1 MSPDPI
7 AASLAAPPGKVRRA
21 IVVVDVVESVRLMQA
36 YEADVIERWRSFV
49 ADARGR
55 LLPAF
60 GGRMVKSL
68 GDGML
73 VEFERAAPAV
83 AAARAL
89 QAGMARYNFGRPEAA
104 AISLRAGIHVA
115 EVVSDELD
123 VYGAGVNLAARLAS
137 CARPGDCVVSLD
149 VRDEVGMDPAWDFE
163 DLGEM
168 FVKHV
173 DQPVRAFRVAEHGV
187 GPSAALPALG
197 ATTRPLKP
205 SLAVI
210 PFSPVGGGADH
221 RVVGHAIADDLISAL
236 TPTSAVALIS
246 RLSCAPFAGGSWS
259 AAAIRSR
266 LGVAYVLSGSYHL
279 QGSRLHVRAELCD
292 ARDEQVVWAGSV
304 SSELD
309 AFFNGDASMVP
320 DMASQVANAV
330 TMTETIRSA
339 SLPVPNLDGYTLYL
353 GGVTRLHRLAP
364 TDFEQSRELFQH
376 LVDRQPRAAA
386 PHAMLAKW
394 HILRM
399 IQGWSPDPEQEA
411 RLARSAARRAMDLD
425 PDEAFSLSA
434 DGMVSVL
441 VENNL
446 DEGERLYSRALAANP
461 HEPYAWAL
469 LSGLHAYRDQHDA
482 AIHAAQQALLLSPLD
497 PTRYLFEAYASMAHL
512 MAGQIDQGIGLA
524 RSSLRLN
531 AFHTASHRLLAIGLA
546 LAGRADEAR
555 VAAESLMR
563 LEPGFRVARYAAWFP
578 GRHSVRGSGFADA
591 LRAAGVPD

>member
-1 MSPDPI
+1 M
-7 AASLAAPPGKVRRA
+7 
-21 IVVVDVVESVRLMQA
+21 VVDVVESVRLMQSF
-36 YEADVIERWRSFV
+36 EADVIDRWRSFV

-55 LLPAF
+55 LLPQF

-83 AAARAL
+83 AAARAM
-89 QAGMARYNFGRPEAA
+89 QAGVARYNLQRPDAA
-104 AISLRAGIHVA
+104 AIQLRAGVHVA

-149 VRDEVGMDPAWDFE
+149 VRDEVGTDPAWDFE
-163 DLGEM
+163 DLGDL

-173 DQPVRAFRVAEHGV
+173 DQPVRAFRVAEHGAT
-187 GPSAALPALG
+187 AAAFPVAAG
-197 ATTRPLKP
+197 ATGRPLKP
-205 SLAVI
+205 TLAVI
-210 PFSPVGGGADH
+210 PFSPVGGGSDEQ
-221 RVVGHAIADDLISAL
+221 VVGHAIADDLISAL
-236 TPTSAVALIS
+236 SPTSAVALIS
-246 RLSCAPFAGGSWS
+246 RLSCAPFANGGWS

-266 LGVAYVLSGSYHL
+266 LGVAYVLSGSYRL
-279 QGSRLHVRAELCD
+279 QGTRLHVRAELCD
-292 ARDEQVVWAGSV
+292 ARDEQVVWAGSF

-309 AFFNGDASMVP
+309 AFFNSDSAMVP

-339 SLPVPNLDGYTLYL
+339 SLPIPNLDGYTLYL

-364 TDFEQSRELFQH
+364 ADFQQSRELFQH

-394 HILRM
+394 HILRL

-446 DEGERLYSRALAANP
+446 DEGERLYGRALAANP

-469 LSGLHAYRDQHDA
+469 LAGLHAYRDQHDA
-482 AIHAAQQALLLSPLD
+482 AIHAARQALALSPLD

-512 MAGQIDQGIGLA
+512 MAGQLEQGIALA

-531 AFHTASHRLLAIGLA
+531 AFHTASHRLLAIGLV
-546 LAGRADEAR
+546 LAGRPDEAR
-555 VAAESLMR
+555 VAAEALMR

-578 GRHSVRGSGFADA
+578 GRHAALGSGFADA
-591 LRAAGVPD
+591 LRAAGIPD